1 MKKIFLWSCL
11 ILLYQVSSGQILT
24 IVDAQNN
31 EPLEAAAIISD
42 SPSAFTTTNVK
53 GQADIAKFKGSNQI
67 QIRMIGYE
75 IIVKSYES
83 FKQQSFRVL
92 LNTSALNLD
101 QVVISASRSKQISTY
116 VPEKISVISSKDVSL
131 QNPQTAADLL
141 TISGEVYMQKS
152 QQGGGSP
159 MIRGFST
166 NRLLYTVDGVRMNT
180 AIFRSGN
187 LQNVISLDPFA
198 IEKTEILFGPGSN
211 IYGSDAIGGVMSF
224 KTLTPQLSLDENPL
238 VSGSAVAR
246 YSSANQEKTGHFN
259 VKFGWK
265 KWAILSSFSTNDF
278 GDLRMGSYGPDDYL
292 RPYFVKRK
300 DSMDVVVANED
311 PKVQNPTGYS
321 QINMMQKIRFK
332 PNEKWDFQYG
342 FHYSETSKYGRYDR
356 HQQLRNG
363 LPRYG
368 EWAYGPQKWLMNNLN
383 ITHQNKTA
391 MYDEFTIRLAQQSFE
406 ESRISRDFNRP
417 TRETRLEEVEAYSF
431 NMDFNKKIG
440 SRNDFFY
447 GVEGVLDDV
456 TSTGTDLNIMNG
468 ATGAASP
475 RYPKALWGSYAV
487 YVNNQFQATEKLMI
501 QGGLR
506 YSNFQLE
513 ADFDTTLFPYP
524 VTSASLKSDALTGSL
539 GLVFRPIEDLVFTAN
554 AATGFRSPNVDDI
567 GKVFDSEPGS
577 VVVPNANLQAEYAYS
592 LDVGFAA
599 KINDFLKLD
608 ATAYYTLL
616 DNAMVRRNF
625 TLNGSDS
632 VFYDGE
638 LSQVQAIQNAAQS
651 EVFGIQAGIEVE
663 LAKGFGLSS
672 QFNFQKGEEELDDGS
687 RSPSRHV
694 APMFGVTRLT
704 YHYNKLNLQFY
715 AVYNAE
721 RTADDMPLEEKAKTE
736 FYALDD
742 NGEAFSPS
750 WYTLNLKAMYR
761 LNESLQVTAGIENI
775 TDQRYR
781 PYSSGI
787 SGAGRNFSL
796 SVRAKF

>member
-1 MKKIFLWSCL
+1 M
-11 ILLYQVSSGQILT
+11 ILLYQFSSGQVLT
-24 IVDAQNN
+24 ILDAQNG

-42 SPSAFTTTNVK
+42 SPTAFTTTNVK
-53 GQADIAKFKGSNQI
+53 GQADITKFRGADQI

-75 IIVKSYES
+75 IILRS
-83 FKQQSFRVL
+83 FEALEKQSFQVA

-101 QVVISASRSKQISTY
+101 QVVISASRSKPISKY
-116 VPEKISVISSKDVSL
+116 VPEKIRIISSKEVSL

-141 TISGEVYMQKS
+141 AISGEVFVQKS

-198 IEKTEILFGPGSN
+198 TEKTEVLFGPGSN

-224 KTLTPQLSLDENPL
+224 KTLTPQFSLDDDPL

-246 YSSANQEKTGHFN
+246 YSSANDEKAGHFN
-259 VKFGWK
+259 VNIGWK
-265 KWAILSSFSTNDF
+265 KWALITSFSSNDY
-278 GDLRMGSYGPDDYL
+278 GDLKMGSNGPDDYL
-292 RPYFVKRK
+292 RPFFVKRQNGA
-300 DSMDVVVANED
+300 DVVVANED

-321 QINMMQKIRFK
+321 QINMMQKIRFQ

-342 FHYSETSKYGRYDR
+342 FHYSETSDYSRYDR
-356 HQQLRNG
+356 HQRMRNG

-368 EWAYGPQKWLMNNLN
+368 EWSYGPQKWLMNNLN
-383 ITHQNKTA
+383 ITHQNKTVA
-391 MYDEFTIRLAQQSFE
+391 FDEFTIRLAQQSFE
-406 ESRISRDFNRP
+406 ESRISRGFNDP
-417 TRETRLEEVEAYSF
+417 IRETRVEEVAAYSF

-447 GVEGVLDDV
+447 GVEAVFDDV
-456 TSTGTDLNIMNG
+456 TSTGTDLDIVNG
-468 ATGAASP
+468 TSRAASP
-475 RYPKALWGSYAV
+475 RYPDATWGSYAA
-487 YVNNQFQATEKLMI
+487 YVNNQFQASEKVMI

-506 YSNFQLE
+506 YSNFQLA

-524 VTSASLKSDALTGSL
+524 VTSTSLNSDALTGSI
-539 GLVFRPIEDLVFTAN
+539 GLVIRPKDDLVFTAN

-567 GKVFDSEPGS
+567 GKVFDSEPGA

-599 KINDFLKLD
+599 KINDFLKVD
-608 ATAYYTLL
+608 GTAYYTLL
-616 DNAMVRRNF
+616 DNAMVRRDF

-632 VFYDGE
+632 VLYDGE
-638 LSQVQAIQNAAQS
+638 SSRVQAIQNAAQS
-651 EVFGIQAGIEVE
+651 EVFGVQLGVE
-663 LAKGFGLSS
+663 LALAKGFGVSS
-672 QFNFQKGEEELDDGS
+672 QLNYQQGEEELDDGS
-687 RSPSRHV
+687 TSPSRHV
-694 APMFGVTRLT
+694 APMFGVTRFT
-704 YHYNKLNLQFY
+704 YHYNNLDVQLY

-721 RTADDMPLEEKAKTE
+721 RTADDMPVEEQAKTE

-742 NGEAFSPS
+742 NGEAFSPA

-761 LNESLQVTAGIENI
+761 LNESLQVTAGVENV

-787 SGAGRNFSL
+787 SGAGRNFIL

>member
-1 MKKIFLWSCL
+1 MKKIVLWSCM
-11 ILLYQVSSGQILT
+11 ILLYQFSFGQVLT
-24 IVDAQNN
+24 IRDAQNG

-42 SPSAFTTTNVK
+42 SPTAFTTTNVK
-53 GQADIAKFKGSNQI
+53 GQADITKFQGADQI

-75 IIVKSYES
+75 IILRS
-83 FKQQSFRVL
+83 FEALEKQSFQVA

-101 QVVISASRSKQISTY
+101 QVVISASRSKPISKY
-116 VPEKISVISSKDVSL
+116 VPEKIRIISSKEVSL

-141 TISGEVYMQKS
+141 AISGEVFVQKS

-198 IEKTEILFGPGSN
+198 TEKTEVLFGPGSN

-224 KTLTPQLSLDENPL
+224 KTLTPQFSLDDDPL

-246 YSSANQEKTGHFN
+246 YSSANNEKTGHFN
-259 VKFGWK
+259 VNIGWK
-265 KWAILSSFSTNDF
+265 KWALITSFSSNDY
-278 GDLRMGSYGPDDYL
+278 GDLKMGSNGPDDYL
-292 RPYFVKRK
+292 RPFFVERQNGA
-300 DSMDVVVANED
+300 DVVVNNED
-311 PKVQNPTGYS
+311 LKVQNPTGYS
-321 QINMMQKIRFK
+321 QINMMQKIRFQ

-342 FHYSETSKYGRYDR
+342 FHYSETSDYGRYDR
-356 HQQLRNG
+356 HQRIRNG

-368 EWAYGPQKWLMNNLN
+368 EWSYGPQKWLMNNLN
-383 ITHQNKTA
+383 ITHQNKTVA
-391 MYDEFTIRLAQQSFE
+391 FDEFTIRLAQQSFE
-406 ESRISRDFNRP
+406 ESRISRDFNDP
-417 TRETRLEEVEAYSF
+417 IRETRVEEVAAYSF

-440 SRNDFFY
+440 PRNDFFY
-447 GVEGVLDDV
+447 GVEAVFDDV
-456 TSTGTDLNIMNG
+456 TSTGTDLDILNG
-468 ATGAASP
+468 TSRAASP
-475 RYPKALWGSYAV
+475 RYPDATWGSYAA
-487 YVNNQFQATEKLMI
+487 YVNNQFQASDKVMI

-506 YSNFQLE
+506 YSNFQLA

-524 VTSASLKSDALTGSL
+524 VTSTSLNSDALTGSI
-539 GLVFRPIEDLVFTAN
+539 GLVIRPKDDLVFTAN

-567 GKVFDSEPGS
+567 GKVFDSEPGA

-599 KINDFLKLD
+599 KINDFLKVD
-608 ATAYYTLL
+608 GTVYYTLL
-616 DNAMVRRNF
+616 DNAMVRRDF

-632 VFYDGE
+632 VLYDGE
-638 LSQVQAIQNAAQS
+638 LSRVQAIQNAAQS
-651 EVFGIQAGIEVE
+651 EVFGAQLGVE
-663 LAKGFGLSS
+663 LVLAEGFGVSS
-672 QFNFQKGEEELDDGS
+672 QLNYQRGEEELDDGS
-687 RSPSRHV
+687 TSPSRHV

-704 YHYNKLNLQFY
+704 YHYNNLDVQLY

-721 RTADDMPLEEKAKTE
+721 RTADDMPVEEQAKTE

-787 SGAGRNFSL
+787 SGAGRNFIL

>member
-53 GQADIAKFKGSNQI
+53 GQADISKFKGSNQI

-116 VPEKISVISSKDVSL
+116 VPEKISVISSKEVSL

-141 TISGEVYMQKS
+141 TISGEVYVQKS

-238 VSGSAVAR
+238 VSGSAVVR

-265 KWAILSSFSTNDF
+265 KWAILSSFSTNNF
-278 GDLRMGSYGPDDYL
+278 GDLRMGNEGPDDYL
-292 RPYFVKRK
+292 RPFFVERK
-300 DSMDVVVANED
+300 DSMDVVVANEN

-342 FHYSETSKYGRYDR
+342 FHYSETSEYGRYDR

-368 EWAYGPQKWLMNNLN
+368 EWAYGPQKWMMNNLN

-391 MYDEFTIRLAQQSFE
+391 MFDEFTIRLAQQSFE

-456 TSTGTDLNIMNG
+456 TSTGTDLNIMTG

-487 YVNNQFQATEKLMI
+487 YVNNQFQATEKLMV

-524 VTSASLKSDALTGSL
+524 ITSASLKSDALTGSL

-616 DNAMVRRNF
+616 DNAMVRRDF

-632 VFYDGE
+632 VFYDGD

-687 RSPSRHV
+687 RSSSRHV

-704 YHYNKLNLQFY
+704 YHYNKLDLQFY
-715 AVYNAE
+715 AEYNAQ
-721 RTADDMPLEEKAKTE
+721 RNADDMPEEERAKTE
-736 FYALDD
+736 FYALDG
-742 NGEAFSPS
+742 NGEAFSPG
-750 WYTLNLKAMYR
+750 WYTLNFKATYR
-761 LNESLQVTAGIENI
+761 LNETVHISAGLENI

-787 SGAGRNFSL
+787 SAAGRNFL
-796 SVRAKF
+796 MSVRARF